1 MVTSYMYMVKYS
13 LLRLTEDVL
22 GTVCI
27 ETELLHAPVS
37 DLEQQLLKSLLLLRI
52 EISTSFYHLV

>member
-1 MVTSYMYMVKYS
+1 MFTSYMYMVKYS